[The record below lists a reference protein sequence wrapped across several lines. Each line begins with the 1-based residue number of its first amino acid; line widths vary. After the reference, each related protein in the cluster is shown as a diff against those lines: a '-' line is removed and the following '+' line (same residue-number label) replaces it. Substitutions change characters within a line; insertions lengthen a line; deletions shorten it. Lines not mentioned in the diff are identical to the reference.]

1 MSRQADW
8 WAPLADTL
16 GPLRVWAGEALVR
29 ALAAGAL
36 ILVGWLLARLL
47 QVWVVRGGRRLGALV
62 GARAPRVAGRPAGV
76 DLVDL
81 LGSVVF
87 WGTLLVFVTLATDAL
102 GLPLLAAWLGAAS
115 NHLPRVLLAVLIVIA
130 GLVGAGLARDAV
142 RAGAR
147 AAGFAREALL
157 GRLVQGVIVV
167 VAAVTALGHA
177 QVDIAFLTATLL
189 IAVGALAGSLALA
202 FALGARTA
210 VSNIIARH
218 YLQQTHRVGQP
229 VRVGE
234 VEGRIV
240 QFTSGAVVLEGS
252 GGRVLVPA
260 KVFSEVV
267 SFFEP
272 DDDEP

>member
-1 MSRQADW
+1 MLQVGW

-16 GPLRVWAGEALVR
+16 SPLYTWAGDVLPR

-36 ILVGWLLARLL
+36 VLVGWLLARLL
-47 QVWVVRGGRRLGALV
+47 RVWVVRGVASLGRLV
-62 GARAPRVAGRPAGV
+62 GTRPRDAATRPAGV
-76 DLVDL
+76 DPAHL

-87 WGTLLVFVTLATDAL
+87 WGVLLIFVTAATDAL

-130 GLVGAGLARDAV
+130 GFVGGALARDAA
-142 RAGAR
+142 RAAAR
-147 AAGFAREALL
+147 AAGFAQEALL
-157 GRLVQGVIVV
+157 GRLVQGVIVI
-167 VAAVTALGHA
+167 VAMITALDHV

-189 IAVGALAGSLALA
+189 IAVGALAGSVALA

-210 VSNIIARH
+210 VSNIIACH

-229 VRVGE
+229 VRLGS

-240 QFTSGAVVLEGS
+240 EFTSGAVILEGAD
-252 GGRVLVPA
+252 GRVLVPA
-260 KVFSEVV
+260 KVFSESV
-267 SFFEP
+267 SFFGGG
-272 DDDEP
+272 DER